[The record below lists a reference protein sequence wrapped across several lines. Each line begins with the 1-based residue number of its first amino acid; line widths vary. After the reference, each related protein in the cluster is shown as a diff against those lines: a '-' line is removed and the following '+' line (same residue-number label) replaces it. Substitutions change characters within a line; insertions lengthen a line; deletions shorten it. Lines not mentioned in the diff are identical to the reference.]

1 MLRVTIKGLLA
12 RTGRLAATVVAVMLG
27 VAFTAGTLVLTD
39 TIGKTFDDLFTKAY
53 DGTDAVVRAP
63 IAFAA
68 PAGASDQRG
77 RVDQSLVAVVAGVD
91 GVAVAEGTVEGYTQ
105 LVGADGNPLGDPE
118 IGAPTLGGNWSRS
131 DDLNPFTLVEGRAPT
146 ADDEVV
152 IDRKSA
158 NDGRLRVGDTTTVL
172 VQGPPQPVE
181 VVGIAK
187 FGDANSPGGASF
199 VLFTSA
205 AAQRLVAQPGKF
217 DSIFVV
223 ADRGVSQQELAN
235 RIASVVPESVEVVT
249 GDEISQESKD
259 AVRDD
264 LVFFK
269 VFMLVFAVVALLVG
283 SFMIF
288 NTFSI
293 TVAQRS
299 RENALLRALGASKR
313 QVLGSVLVEAL
324 VVGVLASLAGLAAG
338 IAVASGLQVLLAGF
352 GFEMP
357 PGGAVLGP
365 RTVVVAILVGVLVTM
380 AAAFAP
386 ARKAARVPPIAALR
400 DTNVGS
406 TGHGSQLRILIGLG
420 VLGLGV
426 AALLTGL
433 FAGVDS
439 PMQLVGLGALLVFFG
454 VSVLGRTIAGPLSR
468 LLGSPLPALRGIA
481 GELARENAMR
491 NPKRTAA
498 TASALMIGV
507 GLVGF
512 ITIVAASTRASVNG
526 AIDDSF
532 TGDLVIESSVGGL
545 GGFDPAL
552 AARINELPE
561 VRAATGARTGAAAVK
576 GNTQELLALDPAS
589 AFDIIDVQPLEGS
602 PADLG
607 DDAIAVFRDVAAD
620 NGLEIG
626 DTVPV
631 IFKDTG
637 PKELTVA
644 LIYGENQ
651 TAGDYFLGI
660 DAYEANFAHQLDSQ
674 VFIAKADDVSPEAA
688 LAAVRHVADEYPGA
702 EVLDE
707 AGYKAEQTRVIDRLL
722 GLVYALL
729 ALAIVI
735 ALLGIGNTLALSI
748 LDRTRELGLLRAVG
762 MTRSQVRTTVRWEA
776 VIIAV
781 QGTVLGLVIGL
792 FFGWALVAALHDEG
806 VDRLEI
812 PYVNLAVVVVL
823 AALAGV
829 VAAILP
835 ARRAA
840 KLDVL
845 QAIVTE

>member
-77 RVDQSLVAVVAGVD
+77 RVDQSLVDVVAGVD

-118 IGAPTLGGNWSRS
+118 LGAPTLGGNWSRS

-199 VLFTSA
+199 VLFTSE

-223 ADRGVSQQELAN
+223 ADRGVTQQELAN

-338 IAVASGLQVLLAGF
+338 IAVASGLQMLLAGF

-386 ARKAARVPPIAALR
+386 ARKAGRVTPIAALR
-400 DTNVGS
+400 DTDMGS

-454 VSVLGRTIAGPLSR
+454 VSVLGRTVAGPSAACSGPR
-468 LLGSPLPALRGIA
+468 CRRSVASP
-481 GELARENAMR
+481 
-491 NPKRTAA
+491 
-498 TASALMIGV
+498 AS
-507 GLVGF
+507 
-512 ITIVAASTRASVNG
+512 S
-526 AIDDSF
+526 
-532 TGDLVIESSVGGL
+532 
-545 GGFDPAL
+545 P
-552 AARINELPE
+552 
-561 VRAATGARTGAAAVK
+561 ARTPCA
-576 GNTQELLALDPAS
+576 TPS
-589 AFDIIDVQPLEGS
+589 ARQP
-602 PADLG
+602 P
-607 DDAIAVFRDVAAD
+607 
-620 NGLEIG
+620 
-626 DTVPV
+626 P
-631 IFKDTG
+631 
-637 PKELTVA
+637 
-644 LIYGENQ
+644 
-651 TAGDYFLGI
+651 
-660 DAYEANFAHQLDSQ
+660 
-674 VFIAKADDVSPEAA
+674 
-688 LAAVRHVADEYPGA
+688 
-702 EVLDE
+702 
-707 AGYKAEQTRVIDRLL
+707 
-722 GLVYALL
+722 
-729 ALAIVI
+729 
-735 ALLGIGNTLALSI
+735 
-748 LDRTRELGLLRAVG
+748 
-762 MTRSQVRTTVRWEA
+762 
-776 VIIAV
+776 
-781 QGTVLGLVIGL
+781 
-792 FFGWALVAALHDEG
+792 
-806 VDRLEI
+806 
-812 PYVNLAVVVVL
+812 
-823 AALAGV
+823 
-829 VAAILP
+829 
-835 ARRAA
+835 RR
-840 KLDVL
+840 
-845 QAIVTE
+845 